1 MDEAQDKQT
10 TAQSL
15 SPEAPHQADNS
26 MQEGVELHPYE
37 ESLHNYHSYA
47 FSDTA
52 AAEPNPLEEHLAG
65 TKRPLETGLHE
76 EEALHSDSL
85 HKRYKSDDEGRRS
98 QNSNA
103 ASTNKQWDAMFDRL
117 VAFKDRNGVRVPRSQ
132 FRLSFFFHPLTYLHF
147 SCCLLLAALPRSQAL
162 YRRPQAGHM
171 GTCHPVH
178 AVNHYHN

>member
-132 FRLSFFFHPLTYLHF
+132 FRLSFFGILSLICIFHVA
-147 SCCLLLAALPRSQAL
+147 CCWQHCLVPKRYTEDPKL
-162 YRRPQAGHM
+162 
-171 GTCHPVH
+171 GTWVRATRCMR
-178 AVNHYHN
+178 